1 MSTTLRIAQVES
13 GGGGNGLFVDTI
25 TSTTISDT
33 RIRLYTYAVTA
44 ASELVIGDSAGPVI
58 NNQSL
63 QLTQVT
69 TYTLEMMVSGV
80 MVMYLWRVQATLVK
94 YTFTM
99 ANADE
104 LYHTC
109 QCSNSSF
116 GE

>member
-58 NNQSL
+58 KQPVLATNTGDNVYIGDDGVRCNGNVSL
-63 QLTQVT
+63 AGA
-69 TYTLEMMVSGV
+69 S
-80 MVMYLWRVQATLVK
+80 
-94 YTFTM
+94 
-99 ANADE
+99 NAGKV
-104 LYHTC
+104 YIYY
-109 QCSNSSF
+109 
-116 GE
+116 G

>member
-58 NNQSL
+58 KQPVVVTNTGDNVYIGDDGVRCNGNVSL
-63 QLTQVT
+63 AGA
-69 TYTLEMMVSGV
+69 S
-80 MVMYLWRVQATLVK
+80 
-94 YTFTM
+94 
-99 ANADE
+99 NAGKV
-104 LYHTC
+104 YIYY
-109 QCSNSSF
+109 
-116 GE
+116 G